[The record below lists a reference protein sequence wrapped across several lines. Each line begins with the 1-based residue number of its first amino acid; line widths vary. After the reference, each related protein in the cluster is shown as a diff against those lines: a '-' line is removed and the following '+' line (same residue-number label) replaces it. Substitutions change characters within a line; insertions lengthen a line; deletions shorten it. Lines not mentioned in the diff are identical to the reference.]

1 MTKAEGAGKTGAAS
15 EWRKKWPKPSQ
26 NRHFLIDWELRLSM
40 LQRSIM
46 ESKVSKSKENNQKP
60 QPDKV
65 YEVKVR
71 KCLMCRDSFESAW
84 PGERVCP
91 KCKQTNLWRAA

>member
-1 MTKAEGAGKTGAAS
+1 MG
-15 EWRKKWPKPSQ
+15 
-26 NRHFLIDWELRLSM
+26 M
-40 LQRSIM
+40 LQRSIR
-46 ESKVSKSKENNQKP
+46 ESAVSKSKENNQKP
-60 QPDKV
+60 QPDRV

-71 KCLMCRDSFESAW
+71 KCLMCRDTFESAW

>member
-1 MTKAEGAGKTGAAS
+1 M
-15 EWRKKWPKPSQ
+15 
-26 NRHFLIDWELRLSM
+26 
-40 LQRSIM
+40 
-46 ESKVSKSKENNQKP
+46 SKSKENNQKP
-60 QPDKV
+60 QPDRV

-71 KCLMCRDSFESAW
+71 KCLMCRDTFESAW

>member
-1 MTKAEGAGKTGAAS
+1 M
-15 EWRKKWPKPSQ
+15 
-26 NRHFLIDWELRLSM
+26 SM
-40 LQRSIM
+40 LRCSIR
-46 ESKVSKSKENNQKP
+46 ELTVSKSKENNQKP
-60 QPDKV
+60 QPDRV

-84 PGERVCP
+84 PGERVCS